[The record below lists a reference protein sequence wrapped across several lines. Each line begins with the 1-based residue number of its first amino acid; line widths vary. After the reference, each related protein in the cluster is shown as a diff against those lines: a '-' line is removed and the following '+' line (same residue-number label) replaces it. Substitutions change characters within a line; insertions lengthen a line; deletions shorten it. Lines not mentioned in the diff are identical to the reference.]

1 MELNKKAI
9 FLSHPPDII
18 IIMNMLRLR
27 KIFFAMLLILP
38 IAAFAHAEEYSGR
51 VIGVSDGDTIK
62 ILIPGGRQIKVRL
75 AEIDAPEKSQAFGNQ
90 SKKAMS
96 GLVYDKN
103 ARVVKINIDRY
114 GRTVGRVYIGKLD
127 VNAEM
132 LKKGMAWV
140 YTQYSTDP
148 KFPPLERA
156 AKKLRLGLWA
166 DTDPTPPWEY
176 RRGGAAKKSELKLKN
191 QKAEEKKPSFGLN
204 PKCGTKT
211 KCSEMN
217 TCVEAKFFLN
227 VCGQKKLDRDGNGV
241 PCESI
246 CD

>member
-1 MELNKKAI
+1 MIKRLKI
-9 FLSHPPDII
+9 TVFV
-18 IIMNMLRLR
+18 IM
-27 KIFFAMLLILP
+27 IVFVIALP
-38 IAAFAHAEEYSGR
+38 AFAEEYSGR
-51 VIGVSDGDTIK
+51 VVGVSDGDTIK
-62 ILIPGGRQIKVRL
+62 ILVSGGRQLKVRL

-96 GLVYDKN
+96 GLVYDKTV
-103 ARVVKINIDRY
+103 RVVKINIDRY

-148 KFPPLERA
+148 KFPPLEKA
-156 AKKLRLGLWA
+156 AKKSRLGLWA
-166 DTDPTPPWEY
+166 DAAPTPPWEY
-176 RRGGAAKKSELKLKN
+176 RRGGARGKRAPSPAIGKTGG
-191 QKAEEKKPSFGLN
+191 QKPAFGLN

-227 VCGQKKLDRDGNGV
+227 VCGLKKLDRDGNGV

-246 CD
+246 CN